1 MPRFIKLILLTI
13 RDLLTSAGPSVI
25 LAVGLVAAA
34 YVYLDPQPPKRV
46 TLATGPDGSAYAG
59 FGQRYAMALRGDGV
73 EVELRPTE
81 GAADNL
87 RLLREGEVD
96 LAFIRGGLA
105 DPVADEEA
113 GLMSLGS
120 LFYEPLWVFYRKPV
134 VVDEG
139 AAMAALAVKSGKTA
153 GRPRSKSPAAAAPAS
168 APTVA
173 TAAASAKA
181 SSAAAPSN
189 AVGAASDRIE
199 TLDRFKGLRLS
210 VDLAGSGVPEIVDKM
225 LEANRIDSGDL
236 VLSNLEP
243 ARAVDALLAGELDAV
258 VLASA
263 PESPLVQRLLRA
275 PGIGLMDFAQSE
287 AYTRLFPFLSEVSLP
302 RGVVDLADD
311 LPPSGVSMLAA
322 TTSLLSTDDTH
333 PALRDLFARHAQR
346 IHGGSGWFNRAR
358 DFPNTRTSELPV
370 SPEGDRAINGS
381 PPFWD
386 RYLPFWASNLLER
399 MWLVIGGLIVLLLPL
414 SRIVPPL
421 YTFQVRRRVF
431 RWYARLREIESRM
444 ERGEGN
450 RSEWLDEID
459 ELDRVANGVTVPLSH
474 AEELYALRSNIE
486 KARRRLLSRA
496 GGGDGAADDVID
508 AEDDRLAG
516 DSVASSSPPSPPA
529 GRPTGGPAR
538 DSL

>member
-189 AVGAASDRIE
+189 AVGAASDRIG
-199 TLDRFKGLRLS
+199 R
-210 VDLAGSGVPEIVDKM
+210 GSW
-225 LEANRIDSGDL
+225 
-236 VLSNLEP
+236 
-243 ARAVDALLAGELDAV
+243 
-258 VLASA
+258 
-263 PESPLVQRLLRA
+263 
-275 PGIGLMDFAQSE
+275 
-287 AYTRLFPFLSEVSLP
+287 
-302 RGVVDLADD
+302 
-311 LPPSGVSMLAA
+311 
-322 TTSLLSTDDTH
+322 H
-333 PALRDLFARHAQR
+333 
-346 IHGGSGWFNRAR
+346 
-358 DFPNTRTSELPV
+358 
-370 SPEGDRAINGS
+370 
-381 PPFWD
+381 
-386 RYLPFWASNLLER
+386 
-399 MWLVIGGLIVLLLPL
+399 
-414 SRIVPPL
+414 
-421 YTFQVRRRVF
+421 
-431 RWYARLREIESRM
+431 
-444 ERGEGN
+444 
-450 RSEWLDEID
+450 
-459 ELDRVANGVTVPLSH
+459 
-474 AEELYALRSNIE
+474 
-486 KARRRLLSRA
+486 
-496 GGGDGAADDVID
+496 
-508 AEDDRLAG
+508 
-516 DSVASSSPPSPPA
+516 
-529 GRPTGGPAR
+529 
-538 DSL
+538 